1 MILGKPGAGKTTF
14 LKHIA
19 LLLSERSDV
28 LSGYIPV
35 FISLNDFCAE
45 EQNKELVE
53 YIFADISS
61 HGIERDNLEILI
73 KSGRLIFL
81 LDGLDEVKESK
92 ISHVIRQIRLLSQDF
107 ENNNFI
113 VTCRLAAQAQ
123 EYKFENFVEVEICDF
138 NDNQIKAFVRNWFTE
153 KGKHKRADSFIAR
166 MVKDSNI
173 RDLATSPLLL
183 TLLCIVFED
192 SGDFPVNRSELY
204 EEGVDV
210 LLRKWDANRDIYR
223 PKVYGELSRNKKED
237 LLSHIAF
244 NSFERNEYFF
254 KQKSIENEIR
264 DYIYNLQMPTKK
276 YRSVDVDCREI
287 LRSIE
292 ADHGLITAIAKGIY
306 SFSHLTFHEYFTSR
320 KIVKIMD
327 PDEQKEVLNSLV
339 EHIYEP
345 RWREI
350 FALVSCMLPKA
361 DYFMKLLKLKI
372 GEPIQDSLKIQDF
385 FSWLNRKSSL
395 AAGPGEM
402 LALKSAGQILYFKLA
417 TTTLDLKGV
426 KHLNHRDFKLDSNLS
441 IVLSQSRSIFQDMD
455 LAAGLLSSGQS
466 VGFRRKVER
475 NQDLILSTLDTCME
489 LVFDDRLKDKLN
501 QLKNNLS
508 SVESPVEWWLQS
520 GEAWIKELI
529 STMVNFQ
536 DIGHS
541 WDFNQAEL
549 ITLDKYFYA
558 SKLLEN
564 CLSKDC
570 YVSRHLRESLTR
582 NILLPLSS
590 DSL

>member
-1 MILGKPGAGKTTF
+1 MT
-14 LKHIA
+14 
-19 LLLSERSDV
+19 
-28 LSGYIPV
+28 
-35 FISLNDFCAE
+35 
-45 EQNKELVE
+45 
-53 YIFADISS
+53 
-61 HGIERDNLEILI
+61 
-73 KSGRLIFL
+73 
-81 LDGLDEVKESK
+81 
-92 ISHVIRQIRLLSQDF
+92 
-107 ENNNFI
+107 
-113 VTCRLAAQAQ
+113 
-123 EYKFENFVEVEICDF
+123 
-138 NDNQIKAFVRNWFTE
+138 
-153 KGKHKRADSFIAR
+153 R
-166 MVKDSNI
+166 MSRDSNI

-223 PKVYGELSRNKKED
+223 PKVYEDLSRNKKED

-254 KQKSIENEIR
+254 KQNSLENEIR
-264 DYIYNLQMPTKK
+264 DYIYNLQIPTKK

-372 GEPIQDSLKIQDF
+372 GEPTQDSLKIQDF

-426 KHLNHRDFKLDSNLS
+426 KHLDHRDFKLDSNLS
-441 IVLSQSRSIFQDMD
+441 IVLSQSRSIFQDVG

-466 VGFRRKVER
+466 VGFRRKVEK
-475 NQDLILSTLDTCME
+475 NQDLILNTLDTCME
-489 LVFDDRLKDKLN
+489 LVFDARLKDTIA
-501 QLKNNLS
+501 QLKNSLS
-508 SVESPVEWWLQS
+508 SSENPVEWWLQS

-541 WDFNQAEL
+541 WDFNQEEL

-570 YVSRHLRESLTR
+570 YVSRHLRENLTR
-582 NILLPLSS
+582 NILLPLSPN
-590 DSL
+590 SL